1 MTNPLHAF
9 LRRDVAVKTE
19 QYLQKN
25 SSDMTD
31 DDIHRYAEQQTRAL
45 FDSFVAQGLEP
56 TPADLGSVATGK
68 LRALLVFPTI
78 TDDMR
83 GYRDHILPKMIV
95 FLNTRGIPSHEIQV
109 CTELISTDIT
119 LSMYQSKGHVW
130 SSHQLGCIASDYWYP
145 WTDYERDHRTYIS
158 TVARYSQRLWSES
171 DLVYKSWLSR
181 SYQDHI
187 HWLWRPFSTV
197 HAVCLYWLINWCWK
211 WTILIVLPLRKCGD
225 GPIIERK
232 GLQTAVKEFCYSG
245 SKDLIAL
252 SPSTDISERKHKIF
266 HGANTEISLSDHDKK
281 GLQSQML
288 KGLTSTIG
296 YPKAIRD
303 TIFSALLNLVRGI
316 WSVFTIAP
324 KLNKRI
330 ERYKKWREDLG
341 SNPI

>member
-119 LSMYQSKGHVW
+119 LSMYQSKGHV
-130 SSHQLGCIASDYWYP
+130 
-145 WTDYERDHRTYIS
+145 
-158 TVARYSQRLWSES
+158 
-171 DLVYKSWLSR
+171 
-181 SYQDHI
+181 
-187 HWLWRPFSTV
+187 
-197 HAVCLYWLINWCWK
+197 
-211 WTILIVLPLRKCGD
+211 
-225 GPIIERK
+225 
-232 GLQTAVKEFCYSG
+232 
-245 SKDLIAL
+245 
-252 SPSTDISERKHKIF
+252 
-266 HGANTEISLSDHDKK
+266 
-281 GLQSQML
+281 
-288 KGLTSTIG
+288 
-296 YPKAIRD
+296 
-303 TIFSALLNLVRGI
+303 
-316 WSVFTIAP
+316 
-324 KLNKRI
+324 
-330 ERYKKWREDLG
+330 
-341 SNPI
+341 